1 MEWGI
6 HLKKANYKKLWKLL
20 IDKDMNKKML
30 ATQANISPSTLSKLV
45 KGESVNMDVLV
56 KICSALDCEIE
67 DIVELVLEI
76 NTGDE

>member
-1 MEWGI
+1 M
-6 HLKKANYKKLWKLL
+6 KKANYKRLWKLL

-45 KGESVNMDVLV
+45 KGESVNMDVIV